1 MKDFP
6 GRCTYVTPS
15 RRAATAALRLRRCLA
30 TLHLRHSFAPR
41 CNSSAASSSVPR
53 YAAPTSLLRAAL
65 QRQRCVFVGASLR
78 CTYVTP
84 SRRAATAALRLRRC
98 LATLHLRHSFAP
110 RCNGSAASSSVPRY
124 AASTSLLRAALQRQ
138 RCVFIGASL
147 RCTYVTPSRYAA
159 TAALRDVS
167 RAATLQ
173 RSSARMDSYKRMDR
187 RTVGRYGR

>member
-30 TLHLRHSFAPR
+30 TLHLRHSFA
-41 CNSSAASSSVPR
+41 
-53 YAAPTSLLRAAL
+53 L
-65 QRQRCVFVGASLR
+65 
-78 CTYVTP
+78 
-84 SRRAATAALRLRRC
+84 
-98 LATLHLRHSFAP
+98 
-110 RCNGSAASSSVPRY
+110 RCNGSAASSSV
-124 AASTSLLRAALQRQ
+124 
-138 RCVFIGASL
+138 
-147 RCTYVTPSRYAA
+147 SRYAA

-187 RTVGRYGR
+187 RTVMGDGIKPCRSNCVEATKDTEARTNSY

>member
-98 LATLHLRHSFAP
+98 LATLYLRHSFAP
-110 RCNGSAASSSVPRY
+110 RCNGRAASSSDPRY
-124 AASTSLLRAALQRQ
+124 AAPTSLLRAALQRQ
-138 RCVFIGASL
+138 RGVTSAVL
-147 RCTYVTPSRYAA
+147 QRCS
-159 TAALRDVS
+159 ALRRGWIPIKERIEGQLRDMGDRIKPCRSNCVE
-167 RAATLQ
+167 ATKDTE
-173 RSSARMDSYKRMDR
+173 ARTNSY
-187 RTVGRYGR
+187 